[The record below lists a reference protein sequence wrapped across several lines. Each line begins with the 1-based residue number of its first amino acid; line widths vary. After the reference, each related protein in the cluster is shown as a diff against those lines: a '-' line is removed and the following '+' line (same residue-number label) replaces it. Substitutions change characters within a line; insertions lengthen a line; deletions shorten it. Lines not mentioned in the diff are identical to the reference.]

1 MRIDDLRDLVFNE
14 IGISLEQD
22 VLTDEKLIQCWNQA
36 VKYWLR
42 YMNSISSGSGSKED
56 SIGFTIGDADII
68 EPGSKVHKYEFR
80 GRVPKT
86 IKALYKL
93 PEGQLI
99 PCWLYRYDRPL
110 LILKDAILPGSY
122 AVSFERSSNYEEM
135 IPDDIPEY
143 LLWLTCAYAKKKV
156 GQFIK
161 FAAYSDKPFDVDG
174 DAWWREG
181 SEWAKELEE
190 FIRVNRDER
199 MENLTDFNAGRNA
212 MAIPYFY

>member
-1 MRIDDLRDLVFNE
+1 MTIDELRDLVFQE

-22 VLTDEKLIQCWNQA
+22 VLPNEKLSQCWNQA

-42 YMNSISSGSGSKED
+42 YMNGVSKGGGASED
-56 SIGFTIGDADII
+56 SIGFVIDESRETA
-68 EPGSKVHKYEFR
+68 PGSGIHIYEFR
-80 GRVPKT
+80 ERVPRL

-93 PEGQLI
+93 PEGQLV

-110 LILKDAILPGSY
+110 LTLKKGVLPGSY
-122 AVSFERSSNYEEM
+122 AASFEGSRDYGEM
-135 IPDDIPEY
+135 IPDDMPEY

-156 GQFIK
+156 GQYIK

-199 MENLTDFNAGRNA
+199 MENLTDFNAGRRA
-212 MAIPYFY
+212 MATPYYY